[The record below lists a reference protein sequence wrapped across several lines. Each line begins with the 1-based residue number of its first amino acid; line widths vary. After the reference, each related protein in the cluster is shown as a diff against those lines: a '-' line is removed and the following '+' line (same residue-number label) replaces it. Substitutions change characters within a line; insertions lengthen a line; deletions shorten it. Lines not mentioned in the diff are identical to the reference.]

1 MVDNWLLQV
10 SALSASK
17 GVFLLYTD
25 PGAGSLLWQLLL
37 ASFIGGAFYIRLV
50 TRKVRERVT
59 GLKKTESSE
68 FVETANSQQS
78 K

>member
-1 MVDNWLLQV
+1 MVDNGILLT
-10 SALSASK
+10 SALSAAK
-17 GVFLLYTD
+17 PIFLLYTD

-37 ASFIGGAFYIRLV
+37 ASFIGGAFYVRVV
-50 TRKVRERVT
+50 TRRVRERVA

-68 FVETANSQQS
+68 FVENSNSQTS